1 MNLPDHILVV
11 DDDRDIRDLLAEYL
25 RQSGYRVSTA
35 PEGRGMRQVLSAG
48 DVDLVVLDLMLPG
61 EDGLTLCREL
71 RARSSLPV
79 IMLTARGEPVERI
92 LGLELG
98 ADDYV
103 SKPFEPRELVAR
115 IRSVLRRSRASESA
129 SEHRGQTGRLHFA
142 GWTFDLRRR
151 ELVSPDG
158 AVVSLSGAEY
168 RLLAAFVTHPDRVLS
183 RDQLMD
189 MTKGREADPFDRS
202 IDLRV
207 SRLRQK
213 LGDAAR
219 QSEIIKTVRSEG
231 YVFVAPLEHEQ
242 GP

>member
-35 PEGRGMRQVLSAG
+35 PEGRGMRQALSAG

-129 SEHRGQTGRLHFA
+129 PDHRGQTGRLHFA

>member
-1 MNLPDHILVV
+1 MNPPDHILVV

-61 EDGLTLCREL
+61 EDGLSLCREL

-129 SEHRGQTGRLHFA
+129 PDHRGQTGRLHFA

-231 YVFVAPLEHEQ
+231 YVFVAPLEHE
-242 GP
+242 P